1 MIYNHVVSAVCRKN
15 VYDNVE
21 EYYVVIKEKGS
32 REEMQS
38 QEETRKKHCTGGP
51 KPREQSNVKQHN
63 GLYVHQKGSTN
74 LWLTMNRATIRLHKL
89 YIAYIQYIYI

>member
-38 QEETRKKHCTGGP
+38 QEETPKKTLHWRP
-51 KPREQSNVKQHN
+51 K
-63 GLYVHQKGSTN
+63 
-74 LWLTMNRATIRLHKL
+74 AT
-89 YIAYIQYIYI
+89 